1 MKRITAISLCLIFI
15 SIKPIFSQLDSVHW
29 LSPLHARDNSQIGK
43 HYIYLSTPEVTPFNV
58 TIKDGS
64 GKTLGVKTI
73 SNVMSD
79 TIYIGNG
86 QSPATKMMVPKDSLN
101 TILKNK
107 GYKLIAPKP
116 FYANFRAYTSAQAGS
131 LTSKGRGGAG
141 TVFRYGGFPQLT
153 GGATR
158 SFVASI
164 MAIENNTLVQITDY
178 DTSVVFSGIP
188 TNNSNSLSFNLNAGE
203 TYVISGDASISANLN
218 GFMGALVT
226 SSNPITF
233 SNGNWLGQIQSAGGQ
248 DIAIDQ
254 SVPVEGLGTE
264 YILIEGDG
272 LPGMENGI
280 VVAHYDSTD
289 VFAGGNLVGSINA
302 GEYLLIDNSYYI
314 GTSHKNIYVKTSQPS
329 YMYQALGG
337 SANNTT
343 PGLNFIPPISCLLNY
358 SVGPI
363 PSVEMIGS
371 NTYSGA
377 VVAFTRTGATLSVNG
392 IPQSGAEAIFG
403 LSNWETYKIAGLTG
417 DITITSTMPL
427 GAGIFG
433 KNGVAGFAGY
443 FAGFG
448 KNMLGVN
455 LVDSSCVYTTITEIN
470 GLFDSY
476 QWLFDSIPVPGAIS
490 NAYTPSIAGNY
501 ALETSQ
507 GICKDTFPVYVL
519 QEPIVNA
526 MVTDVQCFGNN
537 DGTASLILTGGI
549 SPYVVDWGTADTNS
563 LSAGT
568 YSYTVTD
575 NFGCIKEDSVL
586 IEQSDLIEMDSVV
599 KSLLCQGDTNAS
611 IYLNISGGIN
621 PYSYL
626 WSDSSNLD
634 SLVGLSS
641 GNYQITIS
649 DSNNCKDSM
658 NVIIYDPDS
667 FDISITD
674 DTTICYGSAIILN
687 AYGGMSYLWSNGNL
701 ASSIN
706 AKPLQDTI
714 FYVTGYN
721 DSGCVALDSVNVIV
735 LPPPIAYAG
744 QDSTVIK
751 GESIKLNGSGGI
763 DFLWVP
769 NDYLDCDNCHD
780 PISKPD
786 NDITYVLSVTDT
798 NGCISTDT
806 INITVDFFSNIY
818 MPSAFSP
825 NGDGINDVFYVRGLN
840 ISEIQLMIFDRWGN
854 LVFETTDQS
863 IGWNGYYRGTLFVPE
878 VFMYVLTGKDPEG
891 KKINFKGNITLVL

>member
-1 MKRITAISLCLIFI
+1 MKRLIIISLYLIFI
-15 SIKPIFSQLDSVHW
+15 SIKPVFSQLDSVHW
-29 LSPLHARDNSQIGK
+29 LSPLHARNNNQIGK
-43 HYIYLSTPEVTPFNV
+43 HYIYLSTPELIPFNV

-64 GKTLGVKTI
+64 GKILGVKTI

-86 QSPATKMMVPKDSLN
+86 QLPATKMMVPKDSLN

-107 GYKLIAPKP
+107 GYKLFAPKP

-131 LTSKGRGGAG
+131 LTSKGRGGVG

-153 GGATR
+153 GGSTR

-164 MAIENNTLVQITDY
+164 MAIENNALVQVTNY
-178 DTSVVFSGIP
+178 DTSVIFSGIP
-188 TNNSNSLSFNLNAGE
+188 TNNSNALSFNLNAGE
-203 TYVISGDASISANLN
+203 TYVISGDASSSANLN
-218 GFMGALVT
+218 GFMGALIT

-490 NAYTPSIAGNY
+490 NTYTPSIAGNY

-519 QEPIVNA
+519 QEPGVSAI
-526 MVTDVQCFGNN
+526 VTDVQCFGNN
-537 DGTASLILTGGI
+537 DGTASLMLTGGV
-549 SPYVVDWGTADTNS
+549 SPYVVDWGTADTNY
-563 LSAGT
+563 LSAGK

-575 NFGCIKEDSVL
+575 NFGCIKEDSVFFL
-586 IEQSDLIEMDSVV
+586 IMQ
-599 KSLLCQGDTNAS
+599 Q
-611 IYLNISGGIN
+611 
-621 PYSYL
+621 
-626 WSDSSNLD
+626 
-634 SLVGLSS
+634 
-641 GNYQITIS
+641 
-649 DSNNCKDSM
+649 
-658 NVIIYDPDS
+658 
-667 FDISITD
+667 
-674 DTTICYGSAIILN
+674 
-687 AYGGMSYLWSNGNL
+687 
-701 ASSIN
+701 
-706 AKPLQDTI
+706 
-714 FYVTGYN
+714 
-721 DSGCVALDSVNVIV
+721 
-735 LPPPIAYAG
+735 
-744 QDSTVIK
+744 
-751 GESIKLNGSGGI
+751 
-763 DFLWVP
+763 
-769 NDYLDCDNCHD
+769 
-780 PISKPD
+780 
-786 NDITYVLSVTDT
+786 
-798 NGCISTDT
+798 
-806 INITVDFFSNIY
+806 
-818 MPSAFSP
+818 
-825 NGDGINDVFYVRGLN
+825 
-840 ISEIQLMIFDRWGN
+840 
-854 LVFETTDQS
+854 
-863 IGWNGYYRGTLFVPE
+863 
-878 VFMYVLTGKDPEG
+878 
-891 KKINFKGNITLVL
+891 GNIII